1 MDSLR
6 RTFNFS
12 SPFGLTLSLVL
23 AIGLTLLVLGAIGI
37 RFDPFDSL
45 QKRADRAEASAAA
58 ANTDAA
64 ARRIES
70 AGAADTV
77 QRIDRITVQIRAAD
91 AIAHQSALSA
101 QDAPDAKLPV
111 DPARLAR
118 LRHADQQLCDLRPGI
133 CANDAASA
141 RHADPGDETLRPSP
155 PA

>member
-1 MDSLR
+1 MKARTLNFASPVGRVILLIVAGSLA
-6 RTFNFS
+6 
-12 SPFGLTLSLVL
+12 GV
-23 AIGLTLLVLGAIGI
+23 VLGALGF

-64 ARRIES
+64 ARRIEA

-133 CANDAASA
+133 CADDAASA

>member
-1 MDSLR
+1 MKA
-6 RTFNFS
+6 RTLNFA
-12 SPFGLTLSLVL
+12 SPVGL
-23 AIGLTLLVLGAIGI
+23 IILLVCAVGLILALGAVGF

-77 QRIDRITVQIRAAD
+77 RRIDRITVQIRAAD

-101 QDAPDAKLPV
+101 QDAPDAKHPV

-133 CANDAASA
+133 CPDVAAPA
-141 RHADPGDETLRPSP
+141 RHADPGDAALHPSP

>member
-1 MDSLR
+1 MKA
-6 RTFNFS
+6 RTLNFA
-12 SPFGLTLSLVL
+12 SPVGRVILLVAAVGLAV
-23 AIGLTLLVLGAIGI
+23 LVLGAIGF

-45 QKRADRAEASAAA
+45 QKRADRAEAAAVA
-58 ANTDAA
+58 ANADAA

-101 QDAPDAKLPV
+101 QDAPDAKHPV

-133 CANDAASA
+133 CADAPAAA
-141 RHADPGDETLRPSP
+141 RDAGPGDDSLRPSP

>member
-1 MDSLR
+1 MDALR
-6 RTFNFS
+6 RTFNFA
-12 SPFGLTLSLVL
+12 SPFGVILLLIVAAGMAIL
-23 AIGLTLLVLGAIGI
+23 ALGAVGF

-58 ANTDAA
+58 ANADAA
-64 ARRIES
+64 ARRIQS

-77 QRIDRITVQIRAAD
+77 QRIDRVTVQIRAAD
-91 AIAHQSALSA
+91 AIAHKSALSA
-101 QDAPDAKLPV
+101 QDAPDAKHPV

-133 CANDAASA
+133 CTDAPAAARDAGPGDAA
-141 RHADPGDETLRPSP
+141 LRPSP

>member
-1 MDSLR
+1 MKA
-6 RTFNFS
+6 RTLNFA
-12 SPFGLTLSLVL
+12 SPVGRVILLVAAVGLAV
-23 AIGLTLLVLGAIGI
+23 LVLGAIGF

-45 QKRADRAEASAAA
+45 QKRADRAEAAAVA

-101 QDAPDAKLPV
+101 QDASDAKHPV

-133 CANDAASA
+133 CADASA
-141 RHADPGDETLRPSP
+141 AARDAGPGDEALRPSP

>member
-1 MDSLR
+1 MKALA
-6 RTFNFS
+6 RTFNFA
-12 SPFGLTLSLVL
+12 SPFGLFLRILLV
-23 AIGLTLLVLGAIGI
+23 IGLALLVLGALGF
-37 RFDPFDSL
+37 RFDPFDRL
-45 QKRADRAEASAAA
+45 QKRADWAEASAAA
-58 ANTDAA
+58 ANADAA

-101 QDAPDAKLPV
+101 QDAPDAKHPV

-133 CANDAASA
+133 CADTPAAARDAG
-141 RHADPGDETLRPSP
+141 PGDQTLRPSP

>member
-1 MDSLR
+1 MDALR
-6 RTFNFS
+6 RTFNFA
-12 SPFGLTLSLVL
+12 SPFGVILLLIVAVGLAVL
-23 AIGLTLLVLGAIGI
+23 ALGAVGF

-101 QDAPDAKLPV
+101 QDAPDAKHPV

-133 CANDAASA
+133 CADAPTAA
-141 RHADPGDETLRPSP
+141 RDADPGDDALRPSP
-155 PA
+155 PS

>member
-1 MDSLR
+1 MDALR
-6 RTFNFS
+6 RTFNFA
-12 SPFGLTLSLVL
+12 SPFGVILLLIVAVGLAILSL
-23 AIGLTLLVLGAIGI
+23 GAVGF

-58 ANTDAA
+58 ANADAA

-77 QRIDRITVQIRAAD
+77 QRIDRVTVQIRAAD

-101 QDAPDAKLPV
+101 QDAPDAKHPV

-133 CANDAASA
+133 CADTPAAARDAG
-141 RHADPGDETLRPSP
+141 PGDQTLRPSP

>member
-1 MDSLR
+1 MKALT
-6 RTFNFS
+6 RTFNFA
-12 SPFGLTLSLVL
+12 SPIGVILRLVL
-23 AIGLTLLVLGAIGI
+23 AVGLALLALGAIGF

-45 QKRADRAEASAAA
+45 QKRAERAEASAAA

-101 QDAPDAKLPV
+101 QDAPDAKYPV

-118 LRHADQQLCDLRPGI
+118 LRHADQQLCDLRPGT
-133 CANDAASA
+133 CADAPAAA
-141 RHADPGDETLRPSP
+141 RHADPGDDALRPSP

>member
-1 MDSLR
+1 MKA
-6 RTFNFS
+6 RTLNFA
-12 SPFGLTLSLVL
+12 SPVGL
-23 AIGLTLLVLGAIGI
+23 IILLVCAVGLILALGAVGF

-77 QRIDRITVQIRAAD
+77 RRIDRITVQIRAAD

-101 QDAPDAKLPV
+101 QDAPDAKHPV

-118 LRHADQQLCDLRPGI
+118 LRHADQQLCDLRPVI
-133 CANDAASA
+133 CADAAATA
-141 RHADPGDETLRPSP
+141 RDAGPGDDALRPSP

>member
-1 MDSLR
+1 MKARAL
-6 RTFNFS
+6 NFA
-12 SPFGLTLSLVL
+12 SPVGRVILLVAAVGLAV
-23 AIGLTLLVLGAIGI
+23 LVLGAIGF

-45 QKRADRAEASAAA
+45 QKRADRAEASAVA

-77 QRIDRITVQIRAAD
+77 QRIDRITVQIRAAE

-101 QDAPDAKLPV
+101 QDAPDAKHPV

-133 CANDAASA
+133 CADAPAAA
-141 RHADPGDETLRPSP
+141 RDAGPGDDALRPSP

>member
-1 MDSLR
+1 MDALT
-6 RTFNFS
+6 RTFNFAT
-12 SPFGLTLSLVL
+12 PFGLFLRILL
-23 AIGLTLLVLGAIGI
+23 AIGLALLVLGAIGF

-64 ARRIES
+64 ARRIEL

-77 QRIDRITVQIRAAD
+77 RRIDRITVQIRAAD

-101 QDAPDAKLPV
+101 QDAPDAKHPV

-133 CANDAASA
+133 CTDAPAAA
-141 RHADPGDETLRPSP
+141 RHADPGDDAMHPSP

>member
-1 MDSLR
+1 MKA
-6 RTFNFS
+6 RTLNFA
-12 SPFGLTLSLVL
+12 SPVARVILLVAAVGL
-23 AIGLTLLVLGAIGI
+23 ALLVLGAIGF

-45 QKRADRAEASAAA
+45 QKRADRAEAAAVA

-101 QDAPDAKLPV
+101 QDAPDAKHPV

-133 CANDAASA
+133 CADAPAAA
-141 RHADPGDETLRPSP
+141 RDAGPGDDALRPSP

>member
-1 MDSLR
+1 MDALR
-6 RTFNFS
+6 RTFNFT
-12 SPFGLTLSLVL
+12 SPFGVILLLIVSVGLAVL
-23 AIGLTLLVLGAIGI
+23 ALGAVGF

-58 ANTDAA
+58 ANADAA

-91 AIAHQSALSA
+91 AVAHQSALSA
-101 QDAPDAKLPV
+101 QDAPDAKHPV

-133 CANDAASA
+133 CADASA
-141 RHADPGDETLRPSP
+141 AARDASPGDDALRPSP

>member
-1 MDSLR
+1 MKALA
-6 RTFNFS
+6 RTFNFA
-12 SPFGLTLSLVL
+12 SPFGLFLRILLV
-23 AIGLTLLVLGAIGI
+23 IGLALLVLGALGF

-58 ANTDAA
+58 ANADAA

-101 QDAPDAKLPV
+101 QDAPDAKHPV

-133 CANDAASA
+133 CADASA
-141 RHADPGDETLRPSP
+141 AARDAGPGDDALRPSP